1 MITYLP
7 LILLVILFIIGFPI
21 GFALML
27 CVVPYFAMATG
38 TPMDVIIQRFIA
50 STEST
55 SLLAIPF
62 FITAGSI
69 MNYSGITKRLLNLC
83 DLLVGHIAGGL
94 GHVNILLS
102 AMMGGLSGSCAADA
116 AQDCKILVPEM
127 INRGYDKP
135 FCAAVTASSSLIT
148 CIIPPSIGLVVY
160 AYCTDT
166 SVGKM
171 LCAGYVPGL
180 LMMVAQMAL
189 VVYLAKKRKYPPSRD
204 KIASIGELLRGV
216 VDSIWAL
223 GLPVLLIVGL
233 RMGIFSASEG
243 GAIIALYALVVG
255 AFVYKEL
262 PIKKMPE
269 IMCDAVRSTCSVM
282 LVMCAANIFSYYLSW
297 ERIPHQISLFLATIT
312 TNPTIFMC
320 MVTVMFLIIGMFMDG
335 TTAMIILAPILA
347 PVVKELGIDMVYFGT
362 VLVVNCA
369 IGAITP
375 PFGAVIYLVAPM
387 LKMRVDDFIKELLP
401 FIAILVALLFVM
413 VLFPEIVTWLPNLIY
428 G

>member
-1 MITYLP
+1 MSIVP
-7 LILLVILFIIGFPI
+7 LIILVVLFVIGFPI

-27 CVVPYFAMATG
+27 CVIPYFAAQTS
-38 TPMDVIIQRFIA
+38 TSMDIIIQRFIA

-69 MNYSGITKRLLNLC
+69 MNHSGITKRLLRLC
-83 DLLVGHIAGGL
+83 DLLVGHIRGGL

-116 AQDCKILVPEM
+116 AQECKILVPEM
-127 INRGYDKP
+127 VAQGYDKP

-171 LCAGYVPGL
+171 LVSGYIPGL
-180 LMMVAQMAL
+180 LMMVALMGLCAFL
-189 VVYLAKKRKYPPSRD
+189 SHKRKYVKSREH
-204 KIASIGELLRGV
+204 IASPKEILIGIK
-216 VDSIWAL
+216 DSIWAL

-233 RMGIFSASEG
+233 RMGVFSATEG
-243 GAIIALYALVVG
+243 GAVISLYAFIVG
-255 AFVYKEL
+255 VFIYREL
-262 PIKKMPE
+262 PIKKIPT
-269 IMCDAVRSTCSVM
+269 IMKDAVRSTCSVM
-282 LVMCAANIFSYYLSW
+282 LVMAAANVFSYYLSW
-297 ERIPHQISLFLATIT
+297 ERIPQRLSVFLAQTASNPTVFMLLITVLFL
-312 TNPTIFMC
+312 F
-320 MVTVMFLIIGMFMDG
+320 IGMFMDG

-347 PVVKELGIDMVYFGT
+347 PVVKALGIDMVYFGT

-375 PFGAVIYLVAPM
+375 PFGVVIYLIAPM
-387 LKMRVDDFIKELLP
+387 MKMKVNDFIKELMP
-401 FIAILVALLFVM
+401 FIGVLIVVLLLM
-413 VLFPEIVTWLPNLIY
+413 VLCPPIVTWLPNLIY